1 VVWRELDL
9 GFTAYLTLLRPMNCA
24 MMGFA
29 VLIGEFMVL
38 GGLNLEA
45 SILGFLT
52 AFMLTGGS
60 MAANDYFDRE
70 VDKVNQP
77 TRPIPSGE
85 VSPREALWFA
95 GILGFIGIL
104 LSFLSM
110 FLFEAFF
117 APLLA
122 SGSFILALAYNGL
135 GKRFGLLGN
144 LMVSGCVAIPFLYGA
159 FMVGLLPEAIL
170 GFFAL
175 LALLSNTGREILKG
189 MVDVAGD
196 RLRKVET
203 IAIKYGLKT
212 AAHYASA
219 FYLAAVALSI
229 IPPILGLVSV
239 YYTPPVALADLGFIY
254 TAIAATRKPTG
265 EKAENLKKLSLL
277 WMLLGLIGFILGAVA
292 G

>member
-1 VVWRELDL
+1 MEGEELA
-9 GFTAYLTLLRPMNCA
+9 FRAYLTLLRPVNCA

-29 VLIGEFMVL
+29 VLIGEFMAL
-38 GGLNLEA
+38 GGKLNFEA

-52 AFMLTGGS
+52 AFTLTGGS

-77 TRPIPSGE
+77 TRPIPSGKI
-85 VSPREALWFA
+85 SPQQALWFA
-95 GILGFIGIL
+95 GALGAIGIL
-104 LSFLSM
+104 LSFLS
-110 FLFEAFF
+110 LLRFEALL
-117 APLLA
+117 APLIA
-122 SGSFILALAYNGL
+122 SGSFVLALAYNGW

-159 FMVGLLPEAIL
+159 FMVGLLPKTVL

-175 LALLSNTGREILKG
+175 LAFLANTGREILKG

-196 RLRKVET
+196 KLRRVET
-203 IAIKYGLKT
+203 IAIKYGLRR
-212 AAHYASA
+212 AAQYASA
-219 FYLAAVALSI
+219 FYLSAVALSL
-229 IPPILGLVSV
+229 IPPALGIVSI
-239 YYTPPVALADLGFIY
+239 YYVPPVALADLGFIY
-254 TAIAATRKPTG
+254 TSIAITKAPTG
-265 EKAENLKKLSLL
+265 GNAEKLKKLSLL